1 MWKSWFRRPPLLHV
15 AGDSGSGPIV
25 VLIHGIASSSVT
37 WQNVTPLLETDHRC
51 ILIDLLGFG
60 GSPAPADSK
69 YRLRDHARSL
79 RRTIRKLRLRQP
91 YTLVGHSLG
100 ALIATHYAAR
110 FRNSIARLVLVSPPI
125 YLRPS
130 ELGDD
135 RERFV
140 QDVYLRVYDYLRTHR
155 DFTVRNAAFIQQ
167 LVPIRNAVEVTPQN
181 WTPFVRSLEQSI
193 ESQTTISDLAAVK
206 VPVDIVIGD
215 FDQFSSPGVMRIVE
229 RFRGV
234 TMHRVRG
241 ATHLILPNL
250 ARAVA
255 AAVRRPPVVT
265 SGQVQS

>member
-1 MWKSWFRRPPLLHV
+1 MWGRWFRRPPLLHV
-15 AGDSGSGPIV
+15 AGDTGTGQVV
-25 VLIHGIASSSVT
+25 VLLHGIASSSAT
-37 WQNVTPLLETDHRC
+37 WQNVTPLLATDHRC

-60 GSPAPADSK
+60 GSPAPADSQ
-69 YRLRDHARSL
+69 YRVRDHARSL
-79 RRTIRKLRLRQP
+79 HRTLRRLRLRQP
-91 YTLVGHSLG
+91 YILVGHSLG

-110 FRNSIARLVLVSPPI
+110 FRNRIARMVLVSPPV
-125 YLRPS
+125 YLSPS

-140 QDVYLRVYDYLRTHR
+140 QDVYLRAYDFLRTHR
-155 DFTVRNAAFIQQ
+155 DFTVRNSAVIQQ
-167 LVPIRNAVEVTPQN
+167 LVPIEGALEVTPQN

-206 VPVDIVIGD
+206 VPVEIVIGD
-215 FDQFSSPGVMRIVE
+215 FDEFSSPGAMRIVE

-234 TMHRVRG
+234 TVHRVWG

-255 AAVRRPPVVT
+255 AAVRSPMPPV
-265 SGQVQS
+265 S